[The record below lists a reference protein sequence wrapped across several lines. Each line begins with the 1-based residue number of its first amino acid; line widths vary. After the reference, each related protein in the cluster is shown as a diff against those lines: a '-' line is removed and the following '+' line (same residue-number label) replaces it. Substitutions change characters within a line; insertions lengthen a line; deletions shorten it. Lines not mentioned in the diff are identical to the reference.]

1 LRDIDNRLLRDNSSF
16 FGAINKIDYA
26 YDLGRLSLRP
36 RFKSEYLRQTPF
48 LASEDKRKQ
57 WTGTG
62 ILLAQIPALQ
72 NTLLQGGIELLWLR
86 DLVADEDEMVDLGL
100 TRETGDTS
108 ARTIAVQLSNISN
121 YQGYVL
127 TTQVGLR
134 FSRILTEGITETAT
148 GGFKK
153 GDETS
158 NVTTSFLTVYA
169 GLQ

>member
-1 LRDIDNRLLRDNSSF
+1 
-16 FGAINKIDYA
+16 
-26 YDLGRLSLRP
+26 
-36 RFKSEYLRQTPF
+36 
-48 LASEDKRKQ
+48 
-57 WTGTG
+57 
-62 ILLAQIPALQ
+62 
-72 NTLLQGGIELLWLR
+72 
-86 DLVADEDEMVDLGL
+86 MVDLGL

-127 TTQVGLR
+127 TTQIGLR